1 MDGILV
7 TGRSPSRSPRL
18 TRLRRGVVAVAAPVL
33 FVLIP
38 AIAPLGFSTSQS
50 DTTSDAAVTTLDA
63 GTLFSDGFESGDL
76 SRWTG
81 TNGLIVQQTEVATG
95 TWAARAASNGEPS
108 SASKVLPAGLDEVY
122 VRVRFQISR
131 ISTRATLL
139 KLRSPSVT
147 LVAICLTPDD
157 HLLTRTPGIGLTQES
172 NGPVSEG
179 DWHELQIY
187 ASVDAAAAA
196 VWLDGE
202 ALTELSLAFAQGN
215 ASIDTLVLGN
225 PQADRSY
232 DLAFDDVVADDAYVE
247 DGITGG
253 GDTQPPSTPTNL
265 HTTFVAGSEIDIDWS
280 PSSDDVGVAG
290 YTVYRDGEAIA
301 TASASRSAYRD
312 TDVVPATS
320 YVYAVDAFDQA
331 GNHSGPSAALSVTT
345 TARVSSDP
353 VIAAAGDIACAP
365 SAADFNGGVG
375 SGDRCQ
381 MAATAGLLDG
391 AAAVLP
397 LGDAQ
402 YDSGALDDFLGSYD
416 PTWGAS
422 LAVTHPAVGNHEYG
436 TPAAA
441 DYYSYFGAAAGDPDA
456 GYYAYNVGTWR
467 LIALNSECQEV
478 ACGSGSAQYQWLKAE
493 LSSHT
498 NACTLAYW
506 HRPLFSSGS
515 EHGGDARSQPFWSLL
530 YQYGADIVLN
540 GHDHDYER
548 FGRQDPQGRAAANG
562 IREFV
567 VGTGGRA
574 LNSMN
579 APRPNSQ
586 VSSAASFGV
595 LHLTLHPTS
604 YDWSF
609 DPATGSFTDAGTSS
623 CV

>member
-1 MDGILV
+1 M
-7 TGRSPSRSPRL
+7 
-18 TRLRRGVVAVAAPVL
+18 RRRVVAVAAPAL
-33 FVLIP
+33 FILI
-38 AIAPLGFSTSQS
+38 AALAPLGFSTSQS
-50 DTTSDAAVTTLDA
+50 DTTSDTVTSLDA
-63 GTLFSDGFESGDL
+63 ATLFSDGFESGDL
-76 SRWTG
+76 SRWTE
-81 TNGLIVQQTEVATG
+81 TNGLTVQQTEVATG
-95 TWAARAASNGEPS
+95 TWAARAASSGEPS
-108 SASKVLPAGLDEVY
+108 SASKVLPAGLNEVY
-122 VRVRFQISR
+122 VSVRFQISQ

-139 KLRSPSVT
+139 KLRSPSAT

-157 HLLTRTPGIGLTQES
+157 HLLTRTPGIDLTQAS

-196 VWLDGE
+196 VWLDGQ
-202 ALTELSLAFAQGN
+202 ALTELSIAFASGN
-215 ASIDTLVLGN
+215 AVVDTLVLGN
-225 PQADRSY
+225 PHADRSY

-265 HTTFVAGSEIDIDWS
+265 HTTSVAGSEIDLDWS
-280 PSSDDVGVAG
+280 PSSDDLGVAG
-290 YTVYRDGEAIA
+290 YTVYRDGGAIA
-301 TASASRSAYRD
+301 TVAASGSYRD
-312 TDVVPATS
+312 TGVVPATS
-320 YVYAVDAFDQA
+320 YVYAVDGFDQA
-331 GNHSGPSAALSVTT
+331 GNRSDPSAALSVTT
-345 TARVSSDP
+345 TAQVSVDP
-353 VIAAAGDIACAP
+353 VIAAAGDIACPP
-365 SAADFNGGVG
+365 SAPDFNGGAG
-375 SGDRCQ
+375 SGDKCR

-397 LGDAQ
+397 LGDEQ
-402 YDSGALDDFLGSYD
+402 YDSGALEDFLGSYD

-436 TPAAA
+436 TPGAA
-441 DYYSYFGAAAGDPDA
+441 DYYSYFGAAAGDPEA
-456 GYYAYNVGTWR
+456 GYYAYTVGTWR

-478 ACGSGSAQYQWLKAE
+478 ACASGSAQYQWLKEE

-567 VGTGGRA
+567 VGTGGRG
-574 LNSMN
+574 LNPLN
-579 APRPNSQ
+579 APTPNSQ
-586 VSSAASFGV
+586 ASSADSFGV
-595 LHLTLHPTS
+595 LHLTLHPTG

-609 DPATGSFTDAGTSS
+609 DPATGSYTDAGTSS